1 MDLEI
6 ILIDLENILI
16 YPETILMDLENTW
29 KHLKNTSFLT
39 RISLF
44 PGLLSKYM
52 TLTAMVSSPGR
63 IFLRW
68 SNWYWS
74 SFPRLFFFI
83 PSSGAADD
91 GGQESERWAAADDCQ
106 QVIDNGI
113 KMIFVAIQLL
123 LILLQAKHC
132 IAMPT
137 SLILVSRTFQY
148 ADKDSDG
155 RISFEDFESIIGKL
169 GGLVHKKM
177 VVQVWREGAG
187 GWYIWR
193 AHWVGS

>member
-1 MDLEI
+1 
-6 ILIDLENILI
+6 
-16 YPETILMDLENTW
+16 MDLENTW

-74 SFPRLFFFI
+74 SFLHSKLRCCRWWWARI
-83 PSSGAADD
+83 WKMSSC
-91 GGQESERWAAADDCQ
+91 RWLSKGD
-106 QVIDNGI
+106 DNGI
-113 KMIFVAIQLL
+113 KMIFVAIQLS

-132 IAMPT
+132 IALPT

-177 VVQVWREGAG
+177 VVQVWREG
-187 GWYIWR
+187 GWRMIWR
-193 AHWVGS
+193 AHWVKVRS